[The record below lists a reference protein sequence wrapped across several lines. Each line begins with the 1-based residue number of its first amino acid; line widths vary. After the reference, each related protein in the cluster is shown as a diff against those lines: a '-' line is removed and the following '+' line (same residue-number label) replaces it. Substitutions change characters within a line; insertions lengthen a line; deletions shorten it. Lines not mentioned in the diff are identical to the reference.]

1 MIQDHPR
8 AILRIAVDGLELP
21 ELLTRRIT
29 SLTHTDN
36 RGFEA
41 DTVDLEFDDSDGR
54 LDLPAKGA
62 ILTLAIGWASTGLIE
77 KGSYVVAEVGH
88 RGAPDILAIRATSA
102 DLAAGL
108 STQRERAW
116 DNTTIGAI
124 VATIA
129 DENGLTPMVHASLAG
144 IAIDHLDQ
152 TNESSANF
160 LTKLAERNDAIATV
174 KAGRLLFTPAG
185 AGITASGKPLP
196 RLTITRQSGDRH
208 NFLLADRNTWQ
219 GVRALYHDVDQALKG
234 EVTWGDTEDSAER
247 GTRPAQQQ
255 PVTGQYKT
263 LAGTWP
269 SRAKALREA
278 TKEWKRLKTNAAAR
292 GAWVGVKASYNDR
305 NLGVSGEVAYGQ
317 ADDDRKVASAKRQAQ
332 TDAARIDAETNNA
345 FTRTADNVKTLRH
358 VYASRDTALRAARA
372 EWRRLQRGMATFSID
387 PAIAYPEAITET
399 PVTVSGWKPAIDGT
413 NWLIVRVTNTLD
425 GDGGYN
431 QRLEFEVKATQAYT

>member
-1 MIQDHPR
+1 MIQEHPR

-21 ELLTRRIT
+21 ELLTRRINR
-29 SLTHTDN
+29 LTHTDN

-41 DTVDLEFDDSDGR
+41 DTVDIEFDDSDGR

-62 ILTLAIGWASTGLIE
+62 ILTLAIGWASTGLVD
-77 KGSYVVAEVGH
+77 KGTYVVAEVGH
-88 RGAPDILAIRATSA
+88 HGAPDIMAIRATSA

-129 DENGLTPMVHASLAG
+129 DENGLIPMVHASLAG

-152 TNESSANF
+152 TNESAANF
-160 LTKLAERNDAIATV
+160 LTGLANRNDAIATV
-174 KAGRLLFTPAG
+174 KAGRLLFMPAG

-208 NFLLADRNTWQ
+208 SFLLADRNTYQ
-219 GVRALYHDVDQALKG
+219 GVRALYHDVDQARKG

-247 GTRPAQQQ
+247 GTRPTQQQ

-263 LAGTWP
+263 LAGTWT
-269 SRAKALREA
+269 SRAKALRAA
-278 TKEWKRLKTNAAAR
+278 TKEWKRLKANAAAR

-332 TDAARIDAETNNA
+332 TDAARIEAETGNA
-345 FTRTADNVKTLRH
+345 FTRTADNLKTLRH

-372 EWRRLQRGMATFSID
+372 EWRRLLRGMATFSID
-387 PAIAYPEAITET
+387 PAIAYPEAIPET
-399 PVTVSGWKPAIDGT
+399 PVTVSGWKPAIDGS

-425 GDGGYN
+425 GEGGYT
-431 QRLEFEVKATQAYT
+431 QRLEFEVKATKIAA